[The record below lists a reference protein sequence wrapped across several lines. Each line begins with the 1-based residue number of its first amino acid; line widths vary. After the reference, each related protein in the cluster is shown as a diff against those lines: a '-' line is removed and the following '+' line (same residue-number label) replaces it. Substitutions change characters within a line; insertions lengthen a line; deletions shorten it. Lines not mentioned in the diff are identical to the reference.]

1 MSGNVTHSREF
12 FVSTIRLNR
21 PEKLNALSAEMVQ
34 ELHSQLTTLETDQ
47 ELRALILTGEGER
60 AFCAGTDITELASKT
75 DAEAIELSARG
86 QKLCEQ
92 IENFPVPVIAAI
104 EGIAAGGG
112 LELALACHLRV
123 ATTTASFSLP
133 EVKLGLIPA
142 YGGTQ
147 RLAREVGQGRAVEML
162 LTGKTISADE
172 AFALG
177 LVHRLAINTSALT
190 EATSLATEIAQLS
203 PLSIRACLRAVTKGA
218 QLPLAEGLALETEL
232 FASLFDTEDVREG
245 TAAFLEKRAAVFKGR

>member
-21 PEKLNALSAEMVQ
+21 PEKLNALSAEMVR
-34 ELHSQLTTLETDQ
+34 ELHLQLTTLETDQ

-60 AFCAGTDITELASKT
+60 AFCAGTDIMELASKT
-75 DAEAIELSARG
+75 ESAAIELSARG
-86 QKLCEQ
+86 QKLCEHT
-92 IENFPVPVIAAI
+92 ENFPVPVIAAI

-123 ATTTASFSLP
+123 AATTASFSLP

-172 AFALG
+172 ARALG
-177 LVHRLAINTSALT
+177 LLHRLAVTRSA
-190 EATSLATEIAQLS
+190 
-203 PLSIRACLRAVTKGA
+203 
-218 QLPLAEGLALETEL
+218 
-232 FASLFDTEDVREG
+232 
-245 TAAFLEKRAAVFKGR
+245 